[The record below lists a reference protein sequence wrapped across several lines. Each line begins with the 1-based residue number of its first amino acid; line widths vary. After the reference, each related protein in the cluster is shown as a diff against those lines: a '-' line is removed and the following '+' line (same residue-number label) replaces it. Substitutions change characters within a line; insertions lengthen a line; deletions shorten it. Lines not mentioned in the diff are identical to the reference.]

1 MEPLRLY
8 IVDDHQILI
17 DGLSAFFST
26 VSGIEIV
33 GTANNSQ
40 ILLQEVHLL
49 QPDILLLDL
58 NMPKMDGMATLDA
71 LQKDHSRLKV
81 IVLSSYHQSYFINDA
96 RKKGAK
102 GYLLK
107 NGSKTELLNA
117 IEAVAGDGTWFPES
131 GISEAADDAEK
142 SVFTDDF
149 KKKYQLTR
157 REIEIIKLIAQ
168 GLTSNE
174 IGEKLFIAENTVT
187 THRRNILLKLE
198 VKNTGSL
205 LNFARQQGI
214 I

>member
-1 MEPLRLY
+1 MKPARIY

-17 DGLSAFFST
+17 DGLQAFFNS
-26 VSGIEIV
+26 VPNVEV
-33 GTANNSQ
+33 AGTANSSAK
-40 ILLQEVHLL
+40 LLQEVHLL
-49 QPDILLLDL
+49 QPDIILLDL
-58 NMPKMDGMATLDA
+58 NMPKTDGMATLDI
-71 LQKDHSRLKV
+71 LQKDHPRIKV
-81 IVLSSYHQSYFINDA
+81 IILSSYHQSYFINDA

-117 IEAVAGDGTWFPES
+117 IEIVAGGGVWFTDVENAKDEEEDNS
-131 GISEAADDAEK
+131 A
-142 SVFTDDF
+142 FTDDF

-157 REIEIIKLIAQ
+157 REIEIIKLIAE
-168 GLTSNE
+168 GLSSHE

-205 LNFARQQGI
+205 LNFARQHGI

>member
-1 MEPLRLY
+1 LKPARIY

-17 DGLSAFFST
+17 DGLQAFFS
-26 VSGIEIV
+26 SIPDIEVV
-33 GTANNSQ
+33 GTANGSAK
-40 ILLQEVHLL
+40 LLQEVHLS
-49 QPDILLLDL
+49 QPDIVLLDL
-58 NMPKMDGMATLDA
+58 NMPKTDGMATLA
-71 LQKDHSRLKV
+71 MLQKDHPRVKV
-81 IVLSSYHQSYFINDA
+81 IVLSSYHQLYFINDA

-117 IEAVAGDGTWFPES
+117 IETVAGGGLWFAGTET
-131 GISEAADDAEK
+131 AAEEEDDKTFA
-142 SVFTDDF
+142 DDF

-157 REIEIIKLIAQ
+157 REIEIIKLIAE
-168 GLTSNE
+168 GLSSHE

-187 THRRNILLKLE
+187 THRSNILLKLE

-205 LNFARQQGI
+205 LNFARQHGI